1 MLFIPG
7 INGVDLSGAVVQPV
21 PRRTP
26 MNLAAIN
33 TNLLVALNAL
43 LREQNVSRAAET
55 MGLTQSSM
63 SHALSQ
69 LRTHFGDRLLVPL
82 GRRMVLTERGRT
94 LVEPVGLAVAQ
105 VERVFAPAKAFD
117 PSMSDR
123 TFRIVATDNI
133 EVFVLPKLMALLR
146 RQAPRVDLRVHHLPS
161 DWMRALTNGDVDLKL
176 GRQYRIPETFQSEEL
191 FEERFTCV
199 VGQNHPL
206 RSARPTLKQF
216 AELSHLD
223 VVPTVSAAFDTR
235 GFVDETLAQQG
246 LQRRVAL
253 TVSHF
258 LVAPHVVA
266 SSDLALV
273 VSARVIRPFLKPLRL
288 RELRLPIRLSG
299 YRLTQ
304 VWAKRS
310 DDDDG
315 HRWLRR
321 ILVQVA
327 RQGTMSSR

>member
-1 MLFIPG
+1 
-7 INGVDLSGAVVQPV
+7 
-21 PRRTP
+21 
-26 MNLAAIN
+26 
-33 TNLLVALNAL
+33 
-43 LREQNVSRAAET
+43 
-55 MGLTQSSM
+55 
-63 SHALSQ
+63 
-69 LRTHFGDRLLVPL
+69 
-82 GRRMVLTERGRT
+82 
-94 LVEPVGLAVAQ
+94 
-105 VERVFAPAKAFD
+105 
-117 PSMSDR
+117 
-123 TFRIVATDNI
+123 
-133 EVFVLPKLMALLR
+133 
-146 RQAPRVDLRVHHLPS
+146 VHHLPS

-176 GRQYRIPETFQSEEL
+176 GRQYRISETFQSEEL

-199 VGQNHPL
+199 VRQNHPL

-223 VVPTVSAAFDTR
+223 VVPTGSAAFDTR

-273 VSARVIRPFLKPLRL
+273 VSERVIAPYVKTLGL
-288 RELRLPIRLSG
+288 RELRLPLRLSG

-321 ILVQVA
+321 IPSRARGRDVVA
-327 RQGTMSSR
+327 VAALYLAQSSASLQADLSPTFGHYVRRSRAA